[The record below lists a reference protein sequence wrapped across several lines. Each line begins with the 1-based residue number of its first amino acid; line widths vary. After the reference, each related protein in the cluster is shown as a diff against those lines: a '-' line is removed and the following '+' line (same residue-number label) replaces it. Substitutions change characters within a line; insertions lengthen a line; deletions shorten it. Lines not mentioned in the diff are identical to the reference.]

1 MLLLLLLLLMGT
13 ITKYRTKDK
22 DKMTDSSS
30 TTIKVGI
37 IGAGGRMGRML
48 IEAVTNN
55 PQTTLAAAIERRGSS
70 LVGVDAGELVGLD
83 KNGVILSDDL
93 QAELSKIEVLIDFSL
108 PDSTEKNVQLCAQHK
123 VAMVIG
129 TTGLSETQEQGLN
142 KACEQIPVVYAGNY
156 STGVNVSLKLIEMAA
171 KAFGESADIEVIESH
186 HKHKV
191 DAPSGTAFMMA
202 NAAAEARGQNLKQ
215 VAVYGREG
223 HTGERKPGSIGIHA
237 IRGGEI
243 IGDHSVMLIAEG
255 EMVEIKHH
263 ARERM
268 TFAAGA
274 VRASTWVVGKAPGR
288 YDMQDV
294 LGLK

>member
-1 MLLLLLLLLMGT
+1 M
-13 ITKYRTKDK
+13 TKTADRTVN
-22 DKMTDSSS
+22 
-30 TTIKVGI
+30 IGI

-48 IEAVTNN
+48 IEAVITH
-55 PQTTLAAAIERRGSS
+55 PQTILKAAIDRSGSS
-70 LVGVDAGELVGLD
+70 LIGVDAGELVGLD
-83 KNGVILSDDL
+83 KNGIVLSDNL
-93 QAELSKIEVLIDFSL
+93 EAELSKIDVLIDFSL
-108 PDSTEKNVQLCAQHK
+108 PDATEKNLQLCAEHQ

-129 TTGLSETQEQGLN
+129 TTGLSEAQQAVLDSASTH
-142 KACEQIPVVYAGNY
+142 IPIVYAGNY
-156 STGVNVSLKLIEMAA
+156 STGVNVSLKLIKMAA
-171 KAFGESADIEVIESH
+171 KAFGNTADIEVIEAH

-191 DAPSGTAFMMA
+191 DAPSGTAYMMA
-202 NAAAEARGQNLKQ
+202 NAAATARGQILKD
-215 VAVYGREG
+215 VVLYGREG
-223 HTGERKPGSIGIHA
+223 QTGERKQGSIGIHA

-243 IGDHSVMLIAEG
+243 IGDHSVMFIADG

-274 VRASTWVVGKAPGR
+274 VRASTWIVEQAAGR

>member
-1 MLLLLLLLLMGT
+1 
-13 ITKYRTKDK
+13 
-22 DKMTDSSS
+22 MTQTASQ
-30 TTIKVGI
+30 TIKVGV

-48 IEAVTNN
+48 IEAVHNN
-55 PQTTLAAAIERRGSS
+55 ANTVLAAAIERSGSS
-70 LVGVDAGELVGLD
+70 LIGVDAGELIGQH
-83 KNGVILSDDL
+83 KNQVALSDDL
-93 QAELSKIEVLIDFSL
+93 AAELGNIDVLIDFSL
-108 PDSTEKNVQLCAQHK
+108 PDATEKNVQLCAKHK

-129 TTGLSETQEQGLN
+129 TTGLSEAQEAMLN
-142 KACEQIPVVYAGNY
+142 AASAQIPVVYAGNY

-171 KAFGESADIEVIESH
+171 KAFGDSADIEVIESH

-202 NAAAEARGQNLKQ
+202 NAAATARGQDLKQ

-223 HTGERKPGSIGIHA
+223 QTGERKPGSIGIHA

-243 IGDHSVMLIAEG
+243 IGDHSVMLIADG

-274 VRASTWVVGKAPGR
+274 VRAATWLVAQAPGR

-294 LGLK
+294 LGLKG

>member
-1 MLLLLLLLLMGT
+1 
-13 ITKYRTKDK
+13 
-22 DKMTDSSS
+22 MTQTASQ
-30 TTIKVGI
+30 TIKVGV

-48 IEAVTNN
+48 IEAVHNN
-55 PQTTLAAAIERRGSS
+55 ANTVLAAAIERSGSS
-70 LVGVDAGELVGLD
+70 LIGVDAGELIGQH
-83 KNGVILSDDL
+83 KNQVALSDDL
-93 QAELSKIEVLIDFSL
+93 AAELGNIDVLIDFSL
-108 PDSTEKNVQLCAQHK
+108 PDATEKNVQLCAKHK

-129 TTGLSETQEQGLN
+129 TTGLSEAQEAMLN
-142 KACEQIPVVYAGNY
+142 AASAQIPVVYAGNY
-156 STGVNVSLKLIEMAA
+156 STGVNVSLKIIEMAA
-171 KAFGESADIEVIESH
+171 KAFGDSADIEVIESH

-202 NAAAEARGQNLKQ
+202 NAAATARGQDLKQ

-223 HTGERKPGSIGIHA
+223 QTGERKPGSIGIHA

-243 IGDHSVMLIAEG
+243 IGDHSVMLIADG

-274 VRASTWVVGKAPGR
+274 VRAATWVVAQAPGR

-294 LGLK
+294 LGLKG

>member
-1 MLLLLLLLLMGT
+1 
-13 ITKYRTKDK
+13 
-22 DKMTDSSS
+22 MTQTASQ
-30 TTIKVGI
+30 TIKVGV

-48 IEAVTNN
+48 IEAVHNN
-55 PQTTLAAAIERRGSS
+55 ANTVLAAAIERSGSS
-70 LVGVDAGELVGLD
+70 LIGVDAGELIGQH
-83 KNGVILSDDL
+83 KNQVALSDDL
-93 QAELSKIEVLIDFSL
+93 AAELGNIDVLIDFSL
-108 PDSTEKNVQLCAQHK
+108 PDATEKNVQLCAKHK

-129 TTGLSETQEQGLN
+129 TTGLSEAQEAMLN
-142 KACEQIPVVYAGNY
+142 AASAQIPVVYAGNY
-156 STGVNVSLKLIEMAA
+156 STGVNVSLKLIQMAA
-171 KAFGESADIEVIESH
+171 KAFGDSADIEVIESH

-202 NAAAEARGQNLKQ
+202 NAAATARGQDLKQ

-223 HTGERKPGSIGIHA
+223 QTGERKPGSIGIHA

-243 IGDHSVMLIAEG
+243 IGDHSVMLIADG

-274 VRASTWVVGKAPGR
+274 VRAATWVVAQAPGR

-294 LGLK
+294 LGLKG

>member
-1 MLLLLLLLLMGT
+1 
-13 ITKYRTKDK
+13 
-22 DKMTDSSS
+22 MTDSNSK
-30 TTIKVGI
+30 TVNVGI

-48 IEAVTNN
+48 IEAVANN
-55 PQTTLAAAIERRGSS
+55 PQTTLAAAIERSGSS
-70 LVGVDAGELVGLD
+70 LVGVDAGELVGLE
-83 KNGVILSDDL
+83 KSGVALSDNL
-93 QAELSKIEVLIDFSL
+93 QDELSKIDVLIDFSL
-108 PDSTEKNVQLCAQHK
+108 PDSTENNVQLCAANK

-129 TTGLSETQEQGLN
+129 TTGLSDAQEEALN
-142 KACEQIPVVYAGNY
+142 AACEQIPVVYAGNY

-171 KAFGESADIEVIESH
+171 KAFGETADIEVIESH

-202 NAAAEARGQNLKQ
+202 NAAAEARGQNLKE

-243 IGDHSVMLIAEG
+243 IGDHSVMLIADG

-274 VRASTWVVGKAPGR
+274 VRAATWVIDQTPGR

>member
-1 MLLLLLLLLMGT
+1 MTHSDSAT
-13 ITKYRTKDK
+13 IN
-22 DKMTDSSS
+22 
-30 TTIKVGI
+30 VGI

-48 IEAVTNN
+48 IEAVDHN
-55 PQTTLAAAIERRGSS
+55 PRTTLTAAIERSGSS
-70 LVGVDAGELVGLD
+70 LIGVDAGELIGLG
-83 KNGVILSDDL
+83 KNGVALSDDL
-93 QAELSKIEVLIDFSL
+93 EAQLRNTDVLIDFSL

-129 TTGLSETQEQGLN
+129 TTGLSEAQEQALN
-142 KACEQIPVVYAGNY
+142 DASKQVPIVYAGNY

-171 KAFGESADIEVIESH
+171 KAFGDTADIEVVESH

-202 NAAAEARGQNLKQ
+202 NAAATARGQDLKQ
-215 VAVYGREG
+215 VAIYGREG

-243 IGDHSVMLIAEG
+243 IGDHSVMLIADG

-274 VRASTWVVGKAPGR
+274 VRAAVWAVEQSAAR

>member
-1 MLLLLLLLLMGT
+1 
-13 ITKYRTKDK
+13 
-22 DKMTDSSS
+22 MTQTASQ
-30 TTIKVGI
+30 TIKVGV

-48 IEAVTNN
+48 IEAVHNN
-55 PQTTLAAAIERRGSS
+55 ANTVLAAAIERSGSS
-70 LVGVDAGELVGLD
+70 LIGVDAGELIGQH
-83 KNGVILSDDL
+83 KNQVALSDDL
-93 QAELSKIEVLIDFSL
+93 AAELGNIDVLIDFSL
-108 PDSTEKNVQLCAQHK
+108 PDATEKNVQLCAKHK

-129 TTGLSETQEQGLN
+129 TTGLSEGQEAMLN
-142 KACEQIPVVYAGNY
+142 AASAQIPVVYAGNY

-171 KAFGESADIEVIESH
+171 KAFGDSADIEVIESH

-202 NAAAEARGQNLKQ
+202 NAAATARGQDLKQ

-223 HTGERKPGSIGIHA
+223 QTGERKPGSIGIHA

-243 IGDHSVMLIAEG
+243 IGDHSVMLIADG

-274 VRASTWVVGKAPGR
+274 VRAATWVVAQAPGR

-294 LGLK
+294 LGLKG

>member
-1 MLLLLLLLLMGT
+1 
-13 ITKYRTKDK
+13 
-22 DKMTDSSS
+22 MTQTASQ
-30 TTIKVGI
+30 TIKVGV

-48 IEAVTNN
+48 IEAVHNN
-55 PQTTLAAAIERRGSS
+55 ANTVLAAAIERSGSS
-70 LVGVDAGELVGLD
+70 LIGVDAGELIGQH
-83 KNGVILSDDL
+83 KNQVALSDDL
-93 QAELSKIEVLIDFSL
+93 AAELGNIDVLIDFSL
-108 PDSTEKNVQLCAQHK
+108 PDATEKNVQLCAKHK

-129 TTGLSETQEQGLN
+129 TTGLSEGQEAMLN
-142 KACEQIPVVYAGNY
+142 AASAQIPVVYAGNY

-171 KAFGESADIEVIESH
+171 KAFGDSADIEVIESH

-202 NAAAEARGQNLKQ
+202 NAAATARGQDLKQ

-223 HTGERKPGSIGIHA
+223 QTGERKPGSIGIHA

-243 IGDHSVMLIAEG
+243 IGDHSVMLIADG

-274 VRASTWVVGKAPGR
+274 VRAATWVVAQAAGR

-294 LGLK
+294 LGLKG

>member
-1 MLLLLLLLLMGT
+1 
-13 ITKYRTKDK
+13 
-22 DKMTDSSS
+22 MTQAHSNK
-30 TTIKVGI
+30 IKIGI

-48 IEAVTNN
+48 IEAVDNN
-55 PQTTLAAAIERRGSS
+55 DQTQLAAAVERSGSS
-70 LVGVDAGELVGLD
+70 LIGVDAGELVAMG
-83 KNGVILSDDL
+83 KNGVALTDNLES
-93 QAELSKIEVLIDFSL
+93 ELSSIDVLIDFSL
-108 PDSTEKNVQLCAQHK
+108 PDSTEQNVQLCAKHN

-129 TTGLSETQEQGLN
+129 TTGLSKAQEQQLN
-142 KACEQIPVVYAGNY
+142 EASQQIPIVYAGNY

-171 KAFGESADIEVIESH
+171 KAFGQTADIEVIEAH

-191 DAPSGTAFMMA
+191 DAPSGTAFMLA
-202 NAAAEARGQNLKQ
+202 NAAASARGQDLKE

-223 HTGERKPGSIGIHA
+223 QTGERKQGSIGIHA

-243 IGDHSVMLIAEG
+243 IGDHSVLFIADG

-268 TFAAGA
+268 TFASGA
-274 VRASTWVVGKAPGR
+274 VRAAAWVMSQSAGR

>member
-1 MLLLLLLLLMGT
+1 
-13 ITKYRTKDK
+13 
-22 DKMTDSSS
+22 MTQTASQ
-30 TTIKVGI
+30 TIKVGV

-48 IEAVTNN
+48 IEAVHNN
-55 PQTTLAAAIERRGSS
+55 ANTVLAAAIERSGSS
-70 LVGVDAGELVGLD
+70 LIGVDAGELIGQH
-83 KNGVILSDDL
+83 KNQVALSDDL
-93 QAELSKIEVLIDFSL
+93 AAELGNIDVLIDFSL
-108 PDSTEKNVQLCAQHK
+108 PDATEKNVQLCAKHK

-129 TTGLSETQEQGLN
+129 TTGLSEAQEAMLN
-142 KACEQIPVVYAGNY
+142 AASAQIPVVYAGNY

-171 KAFGESADIEVIESH
+171 KAFGDSADIEVIESH

-202 NAAAEARGQNLKQ
+202 NAAATARGQDLKQ

-223 HTGERKPGSIGIHA
+223 QTGERKPGSIGIHA

-243 IGDHSVMLIAEG
+243 IGDHSVMLIADG

-274 VRASTWVVGKAPGR
+274 VRAATWVVAQAPGR

-294 LGLK
+294 LGLKG

>member
-1 MLLLLLLLLMGT
+1 
-13 ITKYRTKDK
+13 
-22 DKMTDSSS
+22 MTDSNSK
-30 TTIKVGI
+30 TVNVGI
-37 IGAGGRMGRML
+37 IGAGGRMGRLL
-48 IEAVTNN
+48 IEAVANN
-55 PQTTLAAAIERRGSS
+55 PQTTLAAAIERNGSS
-70 LVGVDAGELVGLD
+70 LVGVDAGELVGLE
-83 KNGVILSDDL
+83 KSGVALSDNL
-93 QAELSKIEVLIDFSL
+93 QDELSKIDVLIDFSL
-108 PDSTEKNVQLCAQHK
+108 PDSTEKNVQLCAANK

-129 TTGLSETQEQGLN
+129 TTGLSEAQEEALN
-142 KACEQIPVVYAGNY
+142 AACEKIPVVYAGNY

-171 KAFGESADIEVIESH
+171 MAFGETADIEVIESH

-202 NAAAEARGQNLKQ
+202 NAAAEARGQNLKE

-243 IGDHSVMLIAEG
+243 IGDHSVMLIADG

-274 VRASTWVVGKAPGR
+274 VRAATWVIDQTPGR

>member
-1 MLLLLLLLLMGT
+1 
-13 ITKYRTKDK
+13 
-22 DKMTDSSS
+22 MTDSNSK
-30 TTIKVGI
+30 TVNVGI

-48 IEAVTNN
+48 IEAVANN
-55 PQTTLAAAIERRGSS
+55 PQTTLAAAIERSGSS
-70 LVGVDAGELVGLD
+70 LVGVDAGELVGLE
-83 KNGVILSDDL
+83 KNGVALSDNL
-93 QAELSKIEVLIDFSL
+93 QAELSKIDVLIDFSL
-108 PDSTEKNVQLCAQHK
+108 PDSTENNVQLCAANK

-129 TTGLSETQEQGLN
+129 TTGLNDAQEEALN
-142 KACEQIPVVYAGNY
+142 AACEQIPVVYAGNY

-171 KAFGESADIEVIESH
+171 KAFGETADIEVIESH

-202 NAAAEARGQNLKQ
+202 NAAAEARGQNLKE

-243 IGDHSVMLIAEG
+243 IGDHSVMLIADG

-274 VRASTWVVGKAPGR
+274 VRAATWVIDQAPGR